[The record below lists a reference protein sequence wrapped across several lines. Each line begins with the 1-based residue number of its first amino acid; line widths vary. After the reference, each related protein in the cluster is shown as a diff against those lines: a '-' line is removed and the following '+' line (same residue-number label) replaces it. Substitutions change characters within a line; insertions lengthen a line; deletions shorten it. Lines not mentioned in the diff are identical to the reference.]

1 MSQSR
6 DYSRLAKRI
15 KKLEKKYDFKED
27 ITTGP
32 TSDQVDDLR
41 AFEILCHAELE
52 AYFETTALRILEKA
66 EKKWKSKHCA
76 NYNLACLFLYAEA
89 IKNRNFSIA
98 TMVGKAVT
106 DYRRSVERNNGIK
119 SDNIKKLYQPLGFKM
134 DDFDSCFLSNLDQ
147 LGSQRGA
154 FAHQSFKTI
163 EITSKNDIFKKIDD
177 IVEEIKD
184 FESVLNEK
192 MNGDI

>member
-134 DDFDSCFLSNLDQ
+134 DDFDSSFLSNLDQ